1 MAFEVHMAACAAED
15 ERRQHTAHGAER
27 QAAADESA
35 SHAARTA
42 IRAIPAWA
50 FTAGV
55 LADIAACLE
64 SRCRDLGAEAGDIA
78 SGYLVD
84 LHDDM
89 KACA

>member
-15 ERRQHTAHGAER
+15 HRRQHAAHTAER
-27 QAAADESA
+27 QAEADDGA
-35 SHAARTA
+35 SRAARMA
-42 IRAIPAWA
+42 ILNIPAWA

-64 SRCRDLGAEAGDIA
+64 SRCRDLGAEASDIA